1 MPRDQMATVN
11 SGCEDIPSIS
21 AMCLQLGR
29 GSDHLQLVSAY
40 VTDPRRLADRAER
53 DAVEPEGRTNEFK
66 DAHEDGSRC
75 GIDHDCCVRH

>member
-1 MPRDQMATVN
+1 MPRYQMATVN

-29 GSDHLQLVSAY
+29 GSNHLRLVSAY
-40 VTDPRRLADRAER
+40 VSRRAAPRDRAER
-53 DAVEPEGRTNEFK
+53 DAVEPERRTNEFK